1 MSSVAADGKDKR
13 GLKLETS
20 SRFTDMPAKI
30 TKTVVWVIAL
40 YLKLFDIFFIT
51 VKEKALSNDFST

>member
-51 VKEKALSNDFST
+51 VKGTQ

>member
-1 MSSVAADGKDKR
+1 MSSGAADDKDKR
-13 GLKLETS
+13 GLNV